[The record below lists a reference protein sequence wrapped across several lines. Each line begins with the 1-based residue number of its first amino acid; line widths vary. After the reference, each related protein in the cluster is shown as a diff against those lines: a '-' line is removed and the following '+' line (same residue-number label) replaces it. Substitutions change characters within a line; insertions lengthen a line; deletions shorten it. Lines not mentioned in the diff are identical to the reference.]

1 MVMLPTDP
9 KFVVKL
15 NEFGVHYSDNGV
27 KGHHYISV
35 YRSDIPRNYNEYGI
49 SHLHW
54 HNIEQKPTKGRRLTI
69 TERPQIDGKNAT
81 FREDQWVA
89 CNISDFKP
97 VDFF

>member
-9 KFVVKL
+9 KFIVKL
-15 NEFGVHYSDNGV
+15 NEFGVHYSDNVV

-54 HNIEQKPTKGRRLTI
+54 HNIEQKPTEAR
-69 TERPQIDGKNAT
+69 GKAFDYN
-81 FREDQWVA
+81 
-89 CNISDFKP
+89 
-97 VDFF
+97 